1 MFTNILNQF
10 TSILNQ
16 MIFLFAFII
25 IGFILSKWKFLPDNS
40 ATVLSKLENFV
51 FVPAL
56 VLGTF
61 IKNCN
66 LSVLSSMWKLL
77 LLGFALVALFIAV
90 SLLLAKI
97 CFKEKYLQKIA
108 TYGLAFSNFGFMGNA
123 VMSAVFPEI
132 FFEYTIFTL
141 PFWFMIYLWGAPVLL
156 ISGSSEGEKVPL
168 KQRLKSFLNPMLLAM
183 FIGLI
188 IGLTG
193 LGPHIPDAI
202 VSVIDVSGACM
213 SPLAMLLTG
222 LTIGKT
228 DVLALLKKWRI
239 YLTSAIKLL
248 AYPLLFLGIALLLP
262 QNTFFTATF
271 FKCAMCVS
279 AMPMGL
285 NTIVIPAAYGKDT
298 SDAAGLALVSHLLSV
313 GTIPLAFFM
322 LQSFIL

>member
-1 MFTNILNQF
+1 MFA
-10 TSILNQ
+10 SILNQ
-16 MIFLFAFII
+16 MIFLFTFII

-51 FVPAL
+51 LVPAL

-66 LSVLSSMWKLL
+66 LSVLSSMWKIL

-90 SLLLAKI
+90 SLLLAKV

-156 ISGSSEGEKVPL
+156 IAGSSEGEKVPL
-168 KQRLKSFLNPMLLAM
+168 KQRLKSFLNPMLIAM

-202 VSVIDVSGACM
+202 VDVIDVSGSCM

-222 LTIGKT
+222 LTIGKI

-248 AYPLLFLGIALLLP
+248 VYPLLFLGIALLLP

-271 FKCAMCVS
+271 FKCAMCVA

>member
-1 MFTNILNQF
+1 MFA
-10 TSILNQ
+10 SILNQ

-51 FVPAL
+51 LVPAL

-66 LSVLSSMWKLL
+66 LSVLSSMWKIL

-90 SLLLAKI
+90 SLLLAKV

-156 ISGSSEGEKVPL
+156 IAGSSEGEKVPL
-168 KQRLKSFLNPMLLAM
+168 KQRLKSFLNPMLIAM

-202 VSVIDVSGACM
+202 VDVIDVSGSCM

-222 LTIGKT
+222 LTIGKI

-248 AYPLLFLGIALLLP
+248 VYPLLFLGIALLLP
-262 QNTFFTATF
+262 QNTFFTSTF
-271 FKCAMCVS
+271 FKCAMCVA

>member
-1 MFTNILNQF
+1 MFS
-10 TSILNQ
+10 SILNQ

-51 FVPAL
+51 LVPAL

-77 LLGFALVALFIAV
+77 LLGFALVALFVAV
-90 SLLLAKI
+90 SFLFAKL
-97 CFKEKYLQKIA
+97 CFKENYLRKIA

-123 VMSAVFPEI
+123 VMSAVFPDI

-168 KQRLKSFLNPMLLAM
+168 KQRLKSFLNPMLIAM

-193 LGPHIPDAI
+193 LGPYIPDAV
-202 VSVIDVSGACM
+202 VSVIDVSGSCM

-222 LTIGKT
+222 LTIGKI
-228 DVLALLKKWRI
+228 DVLALLKKWRL

-248 AYPLLFLGIALLLP
+248 VYPLLFLGIALLLP
-262 QNTFFTATF
+262 HNAFFSATF
-271 FKCAMCVS
+271 FKCAMCVA

-298 SDAAGLALVSHLLSV
+298 SDAAGLALVSHLFSV
-313 GTIPLAFFM
+313 GTIPLAFLL
-322 LQSFIL
+322 LQTLVL

>member
-1 MFTNILNQF
+1 MFA
-10 TSILNQ
+10 SILNQ

-51 FVPAL
+51 LVPAL

-66 LSVLSSMWKLL
+66 LSVLSSMWKIL

-90 SLLLAKI
+90 SLLLAKV

-156 ISGSSEGEKVPL
+156 IAGSSEGEKVPL
-168 KQRLKSFLNPMLLAM
+168 KQRLKSFLNPMLIAM

-202 VSVIDVSGACM
+202 VDVIDVSGSCM

-222 LTIGKT
+222 LTIVAEVYEVHPT
-228 DVLALLKKWRI
+228 
-239 YLTSAIKLL
+239 
-248 AYPLLFLGIALLLP
+248 
-262 QNTFFTATF
+262 
-271 FKCAMCVS
+271 
-279 AMPMGL
+279 
-285 NTIVIPAAYGKDT
+285 
-298 SDAAGLALVSHLLSV
+298 
-313 GTIPLAFFM
+313 
-322 LQSFIL
+322 